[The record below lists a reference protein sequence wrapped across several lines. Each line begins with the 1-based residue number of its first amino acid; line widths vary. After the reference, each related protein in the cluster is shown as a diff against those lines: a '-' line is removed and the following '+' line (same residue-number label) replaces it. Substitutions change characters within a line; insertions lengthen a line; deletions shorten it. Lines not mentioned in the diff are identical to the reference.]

1 MPTTSMNTADYVR
14 SLIESSLDPL
24 VTIAPDGAI
33 TDVNKATELVTG
45 LKRKQLVGTDF
56 TSYFTDPEYA
66 RAGYQQVYDQ
76 GSVRDYPLDLRHV
89 DGHTTPVLYNASV
102 YKNEA
107 GEVEGVFAA
116 ARDIS
121 QQKSAEQQLK
131 QVGEYTRSL
140 IESSLDPLV
149 TIAPDG
155 AITDVNKATE
165 AVTGRTRAE
174 LIGTDFSS
182 YFTDPEYARAGYL
195 QVYEQ
200 GSVRDYPLDLRHSN
214 GHVTPVLYNA
224 SVYRNERGEVEGVFA
239 AARDISQQ
247 KSAEQQLKQV
257 GEYTRS
263 LIESSLDPLVTIAP
277 DGAITDVNKATE
289 AVTGR
294 TREQLVGTDFT
305 SYFTDPEYARA
316 GYQQVYEQGSVRDY
330 PLDLRHSDGHVTP
343 VLYNAS
349 VYRNELG
356 EVEGVF
362 AAARD
367 ISQQKSAEQQLKQ
380 VGEYTRSLIE
390 SSVDPLVTISVGGK
404 IMDVNDATE
413 KVTGIDRD
421 DLIGSDFSNYFT
433 DPEYARAGYQKV
445 FTEGFVTD
453 YPLSIRR
460 RDGQITHVL
469 YNASVYRD
477 SSGIVQGVFAAARDI
492 TAQKQA
498 EERISKIARYDSAHS
513 KILTEFNSSQDRVV
527 VLTHLLD
534 ILADNNNYL
543 MSAFYGFDEW
553 AGILKCEATHGL
565 NDGVKKQYKLGE
577 GLIGECAKTDKK
589 IILNDVDNDDFIID
603 VGFGRIKPKTVIITP
618 VSYQEKR
625 LGVFL
630 MVSREKASHD
640 ELMFIERLCVQTGVA
655 LHNIRQYEDMTIMTG
670 KLRDRN
676 EEIELKNKQ
685 LDEAS
690 KMKSEFLANMSHEL
704 RTPLNAI
711 LGFSEAMRDSLFGD
725 VNEKQEEG
733 MSVIYDSGQHLLSLI
748 NDILDLSKIEAGKM
762 ELNCTNFDLNDVV
775 DRSISIIKEK
785 ANKHN
790 IHLNLEFDPQIS
802 EISADE
808 RKIKQVLFN
817 LLSNATKFTPD
828 NGTITV
834 STKLHVNTVPP
845 CHVEDKRRADYI
857 SISVKDTGIGIAQ
870 EDMTR
875 LFTPFE
881 QLDGSFSKKY
891 QGTGLGLAM
900 VKRLTELH
908 YGCIEVQSELTVGS
922 DFTIWLPLD
931 NSSVIS
937 GEDSLSVYLKRKK
950 KVLIVNHDD
959 RGAAII
965 RTILEEADIGVYRT
979 SHVAE
984 LDDMIKQYEIDAV
997 IAEVSERELDL
1008 IQQSQSF
1015 TQADEPMPLILVQMG
1030 DVDLT
1035 GIAIQPKAIVN
1046 KPVNKNSILRAVIAA
1061 GLPFDKPMTKEYS
1074 VLIVDDDP
1082 NSIELISTYL
1092 QNNNVDI
1099 KKAYSG
1105 EQAIIQLEKGVPDL
1119 IILDLMMPGV
1129 TGFDVVAYMQAE
1141 HLHNI
1146 PVVIVTAKIITEDDV
1161 HKLSGK
1167 VSDIIE
1173 KFNLD
1178 QHGFVDY
1185 IENLLRQNDDR

>member
-1 MPTTSMNTADYVR
+1 MPTASMNTADYVR

-56 TSYFTDPEYA
+56 SSYFTDPEYA
-66 RAGYQQVYDQ
+66 RAGYLQVYEQ
-76 GSVRDYPLDLRHV
+76 GSVRDYPLDLRHI

-102 YKNEA
+102 YKNEQND
-107 GEVEGVFAA
+107 VVGVFAA

-165 AVTGRTRAE
+165 
-174 LIGTDFSS
+174 L
-182 YFTDPEYARAGYL
+182 
-195 QVYEQ
+195 
-200 GSVRDYPLDLRHSN
+200 
-214 GHVTPVLYNA
+214 
-224 SVYRNERGEVEGVFA
+224 
-239 AARDISQQ
+239 
-247 KSAEQQLKQV
+247 
-257 GEYTRS
+257 
-263 LIESSLDPLVTIAP
+263 
-277 DGAITDVNKATE
+277 
-289 AVTGR
+289 VTGR
-294 TREQLVGTDFT
+294 TREQLVGTDFS

-330 PLDLRHSDGHVTP
+330 PLDLRHADGHITP

-349 VYRNELG
+349 VYKNEQG

-390 SSVDPLVTISVGGK
+390 SSVDPLVTISVDGK

-413 KVTGIDRD
+413 KVTGVGRD
-421 DLIGSDFSNYFT
+421 DLIGSDFSNNFT

-445 FTEGFVTD
+445 FTEGVVTD

-460 RDGQITHVL
+460 HDGEITHVL

-477 SSGIVQGVFAAARDI
+477 SAGVVQGVFAAARDI
-492 TAQKQA
+492 TAQKEA
-498 EERISKIARYDSAHS
+498 EERIRKIARYDSAHS
-513 KILTEFNSSQDRVV
+513 KILTEFNSSQDRVI
-527 VLTHLLD
+527 VLTHLLN
-534 ILADNNNYL
+534 ILAENNNYL

-553 AGILKCEATHGL
+553 AGVLNCEATHGL
-565 NDGVKKQYKLGE
+565 NDSVQEQYKLGE
-577 GLIGECAKTDKK
+577 GLIGECAKTNKK
-589 IILNDVDNDDFIID
+589 IVLHDVDDDDFVID
-603 VGFGRIKPKTVIITP
+603 VGFSKIKPRTVIISP

-630 MVSREKASHD
+630 MVSREMASQD

-655 LHNIRQYEDMTIMTG
+655 LHNLKQYEDMTIMTG

-711 LGFSEAMRDSLFGD
+711 LGFSEAMRDNMFGD
-725 VNEKQEEG
+725 VNEKQEDG
-733 MSVIYDSGQHLLSLI
+733 LGVIYESGQHLLSLI

-762 ELNCTNFDLNDVV
+762 ELDCTNFNLNDLV

-790 IHLNLEFDPQIS
+790 IHLTLDLDAQMGEM
-802 EISADE
+802 SADE
-808 RKIKQVLFN
+808 RKIKQILFN
-817 LLSNATKFTPD
+817 ILSNATKFTPD

-834 STKLHVNTVPP
+834 KTKLQLNVMPT
-845 CHVEDKRRADYI
+845 CSASTTLLQRRDYI
-857 SISVKDTGIGIAQ
+857 SIAISDTGIGIA
-870 EDMTR
+870 ERDLDR

-900 VKRLTELH
+900 VKRLAELH
-908 YGCIEVQSELTVGS
+908 HGGVNVESILGEGSCFTV
-922 DFTIWLPLD
+922 WLPVE
-931 NSSVIS
+931 NMSFSIEQE
-937 GEDSLSVYLKRKK
+937 GSLLHGVQHKK
-950 KVLIVNHDD
+950 KVLVMNRDD
-959 RGAAII
+959 RDAAII
-965 RTILEEADIGVYRT
+965 RTILEDSDIEIYRT
-979 SHVAE
+979 SQISEIDSKVS
-984 LDDMIKQYEIDAV
+984 QYKIDAV
-997 IAEVSERELDL
+997 LAEVGDRELDQ
-1008 IQQSQSF
+1008 IQQCQSF
-1015 TQADEPMPLILVQMG
+1015 KDPNKEVPLILVQMG
-1030 DVDLT
+1030 
-1035 GIAIQPKAIVN
+1035 N
-1046 KPVNKNSILRAVIAA
+1046 
-1061 GLPFDKPMTKEYS
+1061 
-1074 VLIVDDDP
+1074 
-1082 NSIELISTYL
+1082 
-1092 QNNNVDI
+1092 
-1099 KKAYSG
+1099 
-1105 EQAIIQLEKGVPDL
+1105 
-1119 IILDLMMPGV
+1119 LDLAG
-1129 TGFDVVAYMQAE
+1129 
-1141 HLHNI
+1141 
-1146 PVVIVTAKIITEDDV
+1146 
-1161 HKLSGK
+1161 
-1167 VSDIIE
+1167 
-1173 KFNLD
+1173 
-1178 QHGFVDY
+1178 
-1185 IENLLRQNDDR
+1185 

>member
-1 MPTTSMNTADYVR
+1 MNTADYVR

-24 VTIAPDGAI
+24 VTIASDGAI

-56 TSYFTDPEYA
+56 SSYFTDPEYA
-66 RAGYQQVYDQ
+66 RAGYQQVYEQ

-102 YKNEA
+102 YKNEQ

-165 AVTGRTRAE
+165 AVTGRSRE
-174 LIGTDFSS
+174 QLVGTDFSS

-200 GSVRDYPLDLRHSN
+200 GSVRDYPLDLRHSD

-224 SVYRNERGEVEGVFA
+224 SVYKNEQGEVEGVFA

-294 TREQLVGTDFT
+294 SREQLVGTDFS

-316 GYQQVYEQGSVRDY
+316 GYLQVYEQGSVRDY
-330 PLDLRHSDGHVTP
+330 PLDLLHSDGRVTP

-349 VYRNELG
+349 VYKNEQG

-390 SSVDPLVTISVGGK
+390 SSVDPLVTISADGK

-421 DLIGSDFSNYFT
+421 NLIGSDFSNYFT

-445 FTEGFVTD
+445 FTDGFVTD

-460 RDGQITHVL
+460 RDGRITHVL

-477 SSGIVQGVFAAARDI
+477 SSGVVQGVFAAARDI
-492 TAQKQA
+492 TAQKEA
-498 EERISKIARYDSAHS
+498 EERISKIARYESAHS
-513 KILTEFNSSQDRVV
+513 KVLTEFNSSQDRVV
-527 VLTHLLD
+527 VLTHLLN
-534 ILADNNNYL
+534 ILAENNNYL

-553 AGILKCEATHGL
+553 AGTLNCEATHGL
-565 NDGVKKQYKLGE
+565 NDSVKKQYKLGE
-577 GLIGECAKTDKK
+577 GLIGECAKTDRK
-589 IILNDVDNDDFIID
+589 IILEDVDNDDFVVD
-603 VGFGRIKPKTVIITP
+603 VGFAKIKPKTVIITP

-630 MVSREKASHD
+630 MVSREASSSD
-640 ELMFIERLCVQTGVA
+640 ELSFIERLCVQTGVA
-655 LHNIRQYEDMTIMTG
+655 LHNLRQYEDMTIMTG

-711 LGFSEAMRDSLFGD
+711 LGFSEAMRDSMFGD
-725 VNEKQEEG
+725 VNAKQEEG

-762 ELNCTNFDLNDVV
+762 ELDCTNFDLNEVV

-790 IHLNLEFDPQIS
+790 IHLNLDFDSQMS

-808 RKIKQVLFN
+808 RKIKQILFN

-834 STKLHVNTVPP
+834 TTQLRVNMIPT
-845 CHVEDKRRADYI
+845 CHVEDKRRTDYI
-857 SISVKDTGIGIAQ
+857 TISVKDTGIGIAQ
-870 EDMTR
+870 NDLTR
-875 LFTPFE
+875 LFKPFE

-908 YGCIEVQSELTVGS
+908 YGCIEVTSELGEGSEFTV
-922 DFTIWLPLD
+922 WLPADNKSILNEDDTLD
-931 NSSVIS
+931 H
-937 GEDSLSVYLKRKK
+937 YLHQKK
-950 KVLIVNHDD
+950 NVLIVNHDD
-959 RGAAII
+959 RGAGIM
-965 RTILEEADIGVYRT
+965 RTILEEAELSVYRSSNISEIDDMVRQFDIG
-979 SHVAE
+979 
-984 LDDMIKQYEIDAV
+984 AV
-997 IAEVSERELDL
+997 LAEVSERELDQ
-1008 IQQSQSF
+1008 IQQCQCF
-1015 TQADEPMPLILVQMG
+1015 TGTDKPLPLILVQMG
-1030 DVDLT
+1030 DIDFA
-1035 GIAIQPKAIVN
+1035 GIAVKPKAIVN
-1046 KPVNKNSILRAVIAA
+1046 KPVSKNSLLRAVISA
-1061 GLPFDKPMTKEYS
+1061 GIPLDQPLSKDYS

-1082 NSIELISTYL
+1082 NSVELISTYL
-1092 QNNNVDI
+1092 QDENIDI

-1105 EQAIIQLEKGVPDL
+1105 EQAIVQLEQSIPDL

-1141 HLHNI
+1141 HLHDV
-1146 PVVIVTAKIITEDDV
+1146 PVVIVTAKIITENDV

-1167 VSDIIE
+1167 VNDIIE
-1173 KFNLD
+1173 KFNID
-1178 QHGFVDY
+1178 QQGFVGY
-1185 IENLLRQNDDR
+1185 IENLLRQSDDR

>member
-56 TSYFTDPEYA
+56 SSYFTDPEYA
-66 RAGYQQVYDQ
+66 RAGYLQVYEL

-102 YKNEA
+102 YKNE
-107 GEVEGVFAA
+107 
-116 ARDIS
+116 
-121 QQKSAEQQLK
+121 Q
-131 QVGEYTRSL
+131 
-140 IESSLDPLV
+140 
-149 TIAPDG
+149 
-155 AITDVNKATE
+155 
-165 AVTGRTRAE
+165 
-174 LIGTDFSS
+174 
-182 YFTDPEYARAGYL
+182 
-195 QVYEQ
+195 
-200 GSVRDYPLDLRHSN
+200 
-214 GHVTPVLYNA
+214 
-224 SVYRNERGEVEGVFA
+224 
-239 AARDISQQ
+239 
-247 KSAEQQLKQV
+247 
-257 GEYTRS
+257 
-263 LIESSLDPLVTIAP
+263 
-277 DGAITDVNKATE
+277 
-289 AVTGR
+289 
-294 TREQLVGTDFT
+294 
-305 SYFTDPEYARA
+305 
-316 GYQQVYEQGSVRDY
+316 
-330 PLDLRHSDGHVTP
+330 
-343 VLYNAS
+343 
-349 VYRNELG
+349 G

-390 SSVDPLVTISVGGK
+390 SSVDPLVTISADGK

-413 KVTGIDRD
+413 KVTGVDRT

-445 FTEGFVTD
+445 FTDGFVTD

-477 SSGIVQGVFAAARDI
+477 SAGVVQGVFAAARDI
-492 TAQKQA
+492 TAQKEA
-498 EERISKIARYDSAHS
+498 EERIRKIARYESAHS
-513 KILTEFNSSQDRVV
+513 KVLTEFNSSQDRIV

-534 ILADNNNYL
+534 ILAENNNYL

-553 AGILKCEATHGL
+553 AGTLSCEATHGM
-565 NDGVKKQYKLGE
+565 NDSVKKRYELGE
-577 GLIGECAKTDKK
+577 GLIGECAKTNKK
-589 IILNDVDNDDFIID
+589 IILNNTDDDDYIID
-603 VGFGRIKPKTVIITP
+603 AGFAQIKPKTVIITP

-630 MVSREKASHD
+630 MVSREVASSD
-640 ELMFIERLCVQTGVA
+640 ELNFIERLCVQTGVA

-676 EEIELKNKQ
+676 EEIELKNEQ

-725 VNEKQEEG
+725 VNDKQEEG
-733 MSVIYDSGQHLLSLI
+733 LAVIFDSGQHLLSLI

-762 ELNCTNFDLNDVV
+762 DLDCTNFNLNDVV
-775 DRSISIIKEK
+775 DRSISIVKEK

-790 IHLNLEFDPQIS
+790 IHLNLEFDSQIS

-828 NGTITV
+828 NGTITI
-834 STKLHVNTVPP
+834 STKLHKNIVPS
-845 CHVEDKRRADYI
+845 CDVKNKRRTDYI
-857 SISVKDTGIGIAQ
+857 SISIKDTGIGIAE
-870 EDMTR
+870 EDLGR

-908 YGCIEVQSELTVGS
+908 NGCIEVTSELGTGS
-922 DFTIWLPLD
+922 DFMVWLPVEAM
-931 NSSVIS
+931 SVFS
-937 GEDSLSVYLKRKK
+937 GGDDMSHYLESKK
-950 KVLIVNHDD
+950 NVLILNHDD
-959 RGAAII
+959 RSAAII
-965 RTILEEADIGVYRT
+965 RTILEGANIDVYRT
-979 SHVAE
+979 THVA
-984 LDDMIKQYEIDAV
+984 DIDAMVAQYEIDA
-997 IAEVSERELDL
+997 ILAEVSGQELEQ
-1008 IQQSQSF
+1008 IQQCESYNDPHQ
-1015 TQADEPMPLILVQMG
+1015 EIPLILIQMA
-1030 DVDLT
+1030 DVDLA
-1035 GIAIQPKAIVN
+1035 GIAIKPRAIVN
-1046 KPVNKNSILRAVIAA
+1046 KPVNKNNLLRAVISA
-1061 GLPFDKPMTKEYS
+1061 GIPLDQQLKQEYS
-1074 VLIVDDDP
+1074 VLVVDDDP

-1092 QNNNVDI
+1092 KHENIEI

-1105 EQAIIQLEKGVPDL
+1105 EQAIIQLEQSHPDL

-1129 TGFDVVAYMQAE
+1129 TGFDVVAYMQSE
-1141 HLHNI
+1141 HLHDI
-1146 PVVIVTAKIITEDDV
+1146 PVVIVTAKIITEEDV
-1161 HKLSGK
+1161 NKLSGK

-1173 KFNLD
+1173 KFNID
-1178 QHGFVDY
+1178 QQGFVKY
-1185 IENLLRQNDDR
+1185 IENLLRHNHDG

>member
-56 TSYFTDPEYA
+56 SSYFTDPEYA
-66 RAGYQQVYDQ
+66 RAGYLQVYEQ

-102 YKNEA
+102 YRNEQD
-107 GEVEGVFAA
+107 EVVGVFAA

-165 AVTGRTRAE
+165 LVTGRTRE
-174 LIGTDFSS
+174 QLVGTDFSS

-200 GSVRDYPLDLRHSN
+200 GSVRDYPLDLRHAD
-214 GHVTPVLYNA
+214 GHITPVLYNA
-224 SVYRNERGEVEGVFA
+224 SVYKNE
-239 AARDISQQ
+239 Q
-247 KSAEQQLKQV
+247 
-257 GEYTRS
+257 
-263 LIESSLDPLVTIAP
+263 
-277 DGAITDVNKATE
+277 
-289 AVTGR
+289 
-294 TREQLVGTDFT
+294 
-305 SYFTDPEYARA
+305 
-316 GYQQVYEQGSVRDY
+316 
-330 PLDLRHSDGHVTP
+330 
-343 VLYNAS
+343 
-349 VYRNELG
+349 G

-390 SSVDPLVTISVGGK
+390 SSVDPFVTISVDGK

-413 KVTGIDRD
+413 KVTGVGRD
-421 DLIGSDFSNYFT
+421 DLIGSDFSNNFT

-477 SSGIVQGVFAAARDI
+477 AAGVVQGVFAAARDI
-492 TAQKQA
+492 TAQKEA
-498 EERISKIARYDSAHS
+498 EERIRKIARYDSAHS
-513 KILTEFNSSQDRVV
+513 KILTEFNSSQDRVI
-527 VLTHLLD
+527 VLTHLLN
-534 ILADNNNYL
+534 ILAENNNYL

-553 AGILKCEATHGL
+553 EGVLNCEATHGL
-565 NDGVKKQYKLGE
+565 NDSAQAQYKLGE
-577 GLIGECAKTDKK
+577 GLIGECAKTNRK
-589 IILNDVDNDDFIID
+589 IVLHDVDNDDFVID
-603 VGFGRIKPKTVIITP
+603 VGFSKIKPRTVIITP

-630 MVSREKASHD
+630 MVSRETASQD

-655 LHNIRQYEDMTIMTG
+655 LHNLKQYEDMTIMTG

-711 LGFSEAMRDSLFGD
+711 LGFSEAMRDNMFGD
-725 VNEKQEEG
+725 VNEKQEDG
-733 MSVIYDSGQHLLSLI
+733 LGVIYESGQHLLSLI

-762 ELNCTNFDLNDVV
+762 ELDCTNFNLNDLV

-790 IHLNLEFDPQIS
+790 IHLTLDLDSQLGEM
-802 EISADE
+802 SADE
-808 RKIKQVLFN
+808 RKVKQILFN
-817 LLSNATKFTPD
+817 ILSNATKFTPD
-828 NGTITV
+828 NGTIAIK
-834 STKLHVNTVPP
+834 TKLQLNVMPKCSDSAESSH
-845 CHVEDKRRADYI
+845 RRDYITI
-857 SISVKDTGIGIAQ
+857 SISDTGIGIA
-870 EDMTR
+870 EKDLDR

-900 VKRLTELH
+900 VKRLAELH
-908 YGCIEVQSELTVGS
+908 HGCVNVESTLGEGSCFTV
-922 DFTIWLPLD
+922 WLPVE
-931 NSSVIS
+931 NMWFSAEQ
-937 GEDSLSVYLKRKK
+937 EDYSNHGIQYKK
-950 KVLIVNHDD
+950 KVLVMNHDD
-959 RGAAII
+959 RDAAII
-965 RTILEEADIGVYRT
+965 RTILEGSDIEVYRT
-979 SHVAE
+979 SQISEIDSKVIHY
-984 LDDMIKQYEIDAV
+984 KIDAV
-997 IAEVSERELDL
+997 LAEVGDRELDQ
-1008 IQQSQSF
+1008 IQQCQSF
-1015 TQADEPMPLILVQMG
+1015 SDPNKDIPLILVQMG
-1030 DVDLT
+1030 NLDLA
-1035 GIAIQPKAIVN
+1035 GIAIKPRGIVN
-1046 KPVNKNSILRAVIAA
+1046 KPINKDSLLKAVVSA
-1061 GLPFDKPMTKEYS
+1061 GIPINKPLMKDYS

-1082 NSIELISTYL
+1082 NSVELISTYL
-1092 QNNNVDI
+1092 QNVNIDL

-1105 EQAIIQLEKGVPDL
+1105 EQAITHLKHATPDL

-1129 TGFDVVAYMQAE
+1129 TGFDVVAYMQTN
-1141 HLHNI
+1141 HLHHI
-1146 PVVIVTAKIITEDDV
+1146 PVVIVTAKIITENDISL
-1161 HKLSGK
+1161 LSGK
-1167 VSDIIE
+1167 VRDIIE
-1173 KFNLD
+1173 KFNID
-1178 QHGFVDY
+1178 QQGFVSY
-1185 IENLLRQNDDR
+1185 IDNLLRHSDDG

>member
-1 MPTTSMNTADYVR
+1 MPASSMNSADYVR

-24 VTIAPDGAI
+24 VTIASDGAI

-56 TSYFTDPEYA
+56 SSYFTDPEYA
-66 RAGYQQVYDQ
+66 RAGYQQVYEQ

-102 YKNEA
+102 YRNEQ

-121 QQKSAEQQLK
+121 QQKSAEQQLT

-165 AVTGRTRAE
+165 AVTGRSRE
-174 LIGTDFSS
+174 QLVGTDFSS

-200 GSVRDYPLDLRHSN
+200 GSVRDYPLDLRHSD

-224 SVYRNERGEVEGVFA
+224 SVYKNEQGEVEGVFA

-247 KSAEQQLKQV
+247 KSAEL
-257 GEYTRS
+257 
-263 LIESSLDPLVTIAP
+263 
-277 DGAITDVNKATE
+277 
-289 AVTGR
+289 
-294 TREQLVGTDFT
+294 
-305 SYFTDPEYARA
+305 
-316 GYQQVYEQGSVRDY
+316 
-330 PLDLRHSDGHVTP
+330 
-343 VLYNAS
+343 
-349 VYRNELG
+349 
-356 EVEGVF
+356 
-362 AAARD
+362 
-367 ISQQKSAEQQLKQ
+367 QLKQ

-390 SSVDPLVTISVGGK
+390 SSVDPLVTISADGK

-413 KVTGIDRD
+413 KVTGVDRD

-445 FTEGFVTD
+445 FTDGFVTD

-477 SSGIVQGVFAAARDI
+477 SLGVVQGVFAAARDI
-492 TAQKQA
+492 TAQKEA
-498 EERISKIARYDSAHS
+498 EERISKIARYESAHS
-513 KILTEFNSSQDRVV
+513 KVLTEFNSSQDRIV

-534 ILADNNNYL
+534 ILAENNNYL

-553 AGILKCEATHGL
+553 AGILNCEATHGL
-565 NDGVKKQYKLGE
+565 NDSVKKQYKLGE
-577 GLIGECAKTDKK
+577 GLIGECAKTDRK
-589 IILNDVDNDDFIID
+589 IILKDVDNDDFVVD
-603 VGFGRIKPKTVIITP
+603 VGFAKIKPKTVIITP

-630 MVSREKASHD
+630 MVSREEASSD
-640 ELMFIERLCVQTGVA
+640 ELSFIDRLCVQTGVA
-655 LHNIRQYEDMTIMTG
+655 LHNLKQYEDMTIMTG

-711 LGFSEAMRDSLFGD
+711 LGFSEAMRDSMFGE
-725 VNEKQEEG
+725 VNAKQEEG

-775 DRSISIIKEK
+775 ERSISIVKEK
-785 ANKHN
+785 ASKHN
-790 IHLNLEFDPQIS
+790 IHLNLEFDPQVT

-834 STKLHVNTVPP
+834 STQLHVNTVPS
-845 CHVEDKRRADYI
+845 CHVEDKRRSDYV
-857 SISVKDTGIGIAQ
+857 SIVVKDTGIGIAE
-870 EDMTR
+870 EDMAR

-881 QLDGSFSKKY
+881 QLDASFSKKY

-908 YGCIEVQSELTVGS
+908 YGCIEIDSELGVGS
-922 DFTIWLPLD
+922 EFTVWLPID
-931 NSSVIS
+931 NTAVNS
-937 GEDSLSVYLKRKK
+937 EESLSHYLQQKK
-950 KVLIVNHDD
+950 KILIVNQDD
-959 RGAAII
+959 RAAAIM

-979 SHVAE
+979 SHVNE
-984 LDDMIKQYEIDAV
+984 IDEMVSQYEVDAV
-997 IAEVSERELDL
+997 LAEVGERELDQ
-1008 IQQSQSF
+1008 IQKCQSF
-1015 TQADEPMPLILVQMG
+1015 TDIDNPMPLILVQLG
-1030 DVDLT
+1030 DLDLA
-1035 GIAIQPKAIVN
+1035 GIAIKPVAMVN
-1046 KPVNKNSILRAVIAA
+1046 KPVSKNSLLRAVISS
-1061 GLPFDKPMTKEYS
+1061 GIPIDKPLSKDYS
-1074 VLIVDDDP
+1074 VLVVDDDP

-1092 QNNNVDI
+1092 QNENIDI

-1105 EQAIIQLEKGVPDL
+1105 EQAIVQLERSAPDL

-1129 TGFDVVAYMQAE
+1129 TGFDVVAYMQSR
-1141 HLHNI
+1141 HLHDI
-1146 PVVIVTAKIITEDDV
+1146 PVVIVTAKIITEGDV
-1161 HKLSGK
+1161 QKLSGK

-1173 KFNLD
+1173 KFNID
-1178 QHGFVDY
+1178 QQGFVKY
-1185 IENLLRQNDDR
+1185 IENLLSHSND